1 MPFPHK
7 RVLAAGAVCTV
18 VLAAS
23 AGAVHYT
30 SSRAFCLSCHEMRV
44 HQQELALSSHA
55 RDAEGREITCS
66 QCHIPSG
73 NVVRMLAAKS
83 WMGARD
89 LWAHANGEGEDL
101 DRAAMQTI
109 ARRFTDDANCLA
121 CHEDLTKNARRDG
134 PVSRE
139 GQLAHDNY
147 LGRNGQSRSGCV
159 GCHQNLAHLPEF
171 DERIPRNSQF
181 AAKLK
186 ESRSCFNPQS
196 PTDSATDG

>member
-7 RVLAAGAVCTV
+7 RVLAVGAVCAV

-30 SSRAFCLSCHEMRV
+30 SSRQFCLSCHEMRV
-44 HQQELALSSHA
+44 HQEELTRSSHA

-83 WMGARD
+83 WLGVRD
-89 LWAHANGEGEDL
+89 IWAHANGKGEDP
-101 DRAAMQTI
+101 DRAAMQAV
-109 ARRFTDDANCLA
+109 ARRFADDANCLA

-186 ESRSCFNPQS
+186 ESRS
-196 PTDSATDG
+196 

>member
-1 MPFPHK
+1 
-7 RVLAAGAVCTV
+7 
-18 VLAAS
+18 
-23 AGAVHYT
+23 
-30 SSRAFCLSCHEMRV
+30 
-44 HQQELALSSHA
+44 
-55 RDAEGREITCS
+55 
-66 QCHIPSG
+66 
-73 NVVRMLAAKS
+73 MLAAKS
-83 WMGARD
+83 WLGVRD
-89 LWAHANGEGEDL
+89 IWAHANGKGEDP
-101 DRAAMQTI
+101 DRAAMQAV

-186 ESRSCFNPQS
+186 ESRS
-196 PTDSATDG
+196 